1 MSLCKIAD
9 HLCSRWKQ
17 LIIFELCVL
26 LTENSDASFESASE
40 QEVGKDA
47 VATLCVWV
55 FVLYMHMPHF
65 VCACVWRCKF
75 NKVQSLLCATGTH
88 SFKRLPQNETNLFSP
103 LFSPSNC
110 SIFSMYKVKTFSS
123 QHPCAMSST
132 FRRCQST
139 LNVTECMYSIRSRPL
154 KAEAN
159 GQASALQPL
168 Q

>member
-1 MSLCKIAD
+1 MNVPVRISGDQENFILPVIYFKLFLAN
-9 HLCSRWKQ
+9 SMTKQ
-17 LIIFELCVL
+17 SYL
-26 LTENSDASFESASE
+26 
-40 QEVGKDA
+40 GKDA